1 VTESTGNGGDVA
13 ACRVPLN
20 VGDTIVLGG
29 IHELQVCIELLVALF
44 RLFLGLVKRHVPKLE
59 LKRLLRLE
67 SSNHDEASLGRP
79 VNGIGVLLVHG
90 ANVSEIA
97 RRTALELFGSEERH
111 CSLGAHG
118 GALNGFA
125 SGDEDE
131 AVALGLPG
139 KVDDGVL
146 DGIDDFDG
154 HALFADTE
162 DFEIGG
168 EGLFRLGVTVD
179 LDTDIGGF

>member
-13 ACRVPLN
+13 ARGVPLN
-20 VGDTIVLGG
+20 VGDTIVLGS
-29 IHELQVCIELLVALF
+29 IHELQVGIELLVALF
-44 RLFLGLVKRHVPKLE
+44 RLFLGLVKGHVPKLE

-90 ANVSEIA
+90 ANVTEISGRA
-97 RRTALELFGSEERH
+97 ALELLGSEERH

-118 GALNGFA
+118 GALYGFA
-125 SGDEDE
+125 SGDEDK

-146 DGIDDFDG
+146 Y
-154 HALFADTE
+154 
-162 DFEIGG
+162 
-168 EGLFRLGVTVD
+168 
-179 LDTDIGGF
+179 